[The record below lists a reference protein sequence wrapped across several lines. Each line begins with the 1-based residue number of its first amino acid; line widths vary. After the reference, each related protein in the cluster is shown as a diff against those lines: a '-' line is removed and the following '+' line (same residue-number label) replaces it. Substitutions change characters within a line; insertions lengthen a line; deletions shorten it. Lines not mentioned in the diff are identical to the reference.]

1 MLNNETNDPYIQN
14 DNNNNKM
21 SKSYHPTSSG
31 KLNLPDKK
39 GFMSLPTP
47 PPPIPHIIT
56 SPLSSPTSSTSSFI
70 RSPSKLYIRR
80 RPTETESAKKLL
92 PLECYAVCPTFT
104 NTPMMRNNTG
114 EALIEQSKQHGII
127 APSTAIS
134 DGMLY
139 LIDNESKNGSVM
151 RFDTEN
157 NETIASIVQFRR
169 SPPLPAF
176 SSKM

>member
-1 MLNNETNDPYIQN
+1 MINNETNDPYIQN
-14 DNNNNKM
+14 DNNNKM
-21 SKSYHPTSSG
+21 SKSYHPPSPG

-56 SPLSSPTSSTSSFI
+56 SPLSSPTSSTSSLM

-114 EALIEQSKQHGII
+114 EALIEQSKQQGII